1 MRKSLFFSAIAAAVL
16 TMPALATPAAA
27 QEARAPENASLD
39 REGLPTL
46 EAGEMRLA
54 DRLAA
59 DFFENSLRL
68 SQSRRIEAETAVYYT
83 SLSPDEREAFRE
95 ERRRFLRSL
104 SHEQR
109 LALRN
114 VKRPAYN
121 NLAEDQKERFRRQA
135 LSALAPSSGSGAGS
149 GADDQ
154 EI

>member
-1 MRKSLFFSAIAAAVL
+1 MRKSLFLSAIAAA
-16 TMPALATPAAA
+16 ALAAPAVEA
-27 QEARAPENASLD
+27 QEARAPENTSLD

-54 DRLAA
+54 DRIAA
-59 DFFENSLRL
+59 DFFENGLRL
-68 SQSRRIEAETAVYYT
+68 SQSRRIEAETAVYYV
-83 SLSPDEREAFRE
+83 SLSPEEREEFRE
-95 ERRRFLRSL
+95 ERRRFLRAL

-121 NLAEDQKERFRRQA
+121 NLSENQKERFRQQA
-135 LSALAPSSGSGAGS
+135 VSALAPSQGAGS